1 MMVCFETGRTP
12 LGRKGRNRISSV
24 RRVPVY
30 PCATIS
36 SYNLATLWHPWFHR
50 EERRGKVRIN
60 DGRRARS
67 SSPRWRRFLFE
78 STIDTARTDSDET
91 SQSALCD
98 ILLDTVSRSAY
109 EDSLVGDDEHGAL
122 VRLFPAPLP
131 SQQEEYLH
139 PDNLPVRTATT
150 WTLGYAYQLQGDRAA
165 ASQAY
170 TEIIATATGLN
181 ATGFRL

>member
-1 MMVCFETGRTP
+1 
-12 LGRKGRNRISSV
+12 
-24 RRVPVY
+24 
-30 PCATIS
+30 
-36 SYNLATLWHPWFHR
+36 
-50 EERRGKVRIN
+50 
-60 DGRRARS
+60 
-67 SSPRWRRFLFE
+67 LFE

-131 SQQEEYLH
+131 SQQAEYLH